1 MSIRHFRTLL
11 FSVAS
16 IYGKEQSVELFTVRG
31 GGADVLSSVIG
42 GIRLSVG
49 GISKVL
55 TLSLKVTDLD
65 VEQSSRLG

>member
-1 MSIRHFRTLL
+1 M
-11 FSVAS
+11 
-16 IYGKEQSVELFTVRG
+16 ELFTVRG

-65 VEQSSRLG
+65 VEQSSWLG